1 MLIGN
6 DPDKAEALT
15 ANARALTLEMTWFES
30 VLTAR
35 LAAFLPQKNE
45 PEISEPLGGMTEKK
59 KGFFNQLF
67 GRRALPGADAGDAP
81 RELPASFAEKSG
93 VETPDWST
101 DTSYYAQFVRSNELL
116 PEDRLVIMLALAPH
130 IQPRLLN
137 RFFKKDS
144 ETGLGDL
151 RFGGVQGNQHTG
163 FLPTV
168 ETALFVLAGNN
179 LDQRLLDEH
188 IFHPDAVLIK
198 RNILMVLPSPLGEPF
213 EASQI
218 ELSDDA
224 LSLLTKGEI
233 WQPRFSM
240 DFPAKPLSSP
250 LTWNDLILNDETA
263 RQLEFIRQWVSN
275 RKVYQSRY
283 SNLHA
288 LKPGFKALF
297 YGPPGT
303 GKTLTAALLGQQ
315 HGLEVYR
322 IDLSMVVSKYIGE
335 TEKNLEKVFSRAEGK
350 DWILFF
356 DEADALFGKRTN
368 VSDAH
373 DKYANQEISYLLQR
387 LEDYPGLVILASNMQ
402 QNIDEAFMRRMQA
415 IVRFPRPSVQERRK
429 LWQNALS
436 IAGLS
441 ETCGEYA
448 ADLAKRYD
456 LTGAGIMNAIHY
468 AALQNMPVSEEAEK
482 EEAWID
488 MKKPEN
494 AMKYLFE
501 GIRKE
506 YRKEGKNF

>member
-1 MLIGN
+1 MLTGN
-6 DPDKAEALT
+6 DPDKAEALA

-30 VLTAR
+30 VLSAR
-35 LAAFLPQKNE
+35 LDAFLPQKNM
-45 PEISEPLGGMTEKK
+45 PDISEPLMMPEKK
-59 KGFFNQLF
+59 KGFFSQLF
-67 GRRALPGADAGDAP
+67 GRRLLPGDTDEEALQ
-81 RELPASFAEKSG
+81 ELPASFSEKTG
-93 VETPDWST
+93 VETPDWSN
-101 DTSYYAQFVRSNELL
+101 DSSYYAQFVRDNELL
-116 PEDRLVIMLALAPH
+116 PEDRLVVMLALAPH

-137 RFFKKDS
+137 RFFKKDA

-151 RFGGVQGNQHTG
+151 RFGGIQGNQHAG

-168 ETALFVLAGNN
+168 ETALFLLAGNN

-198 RNILMVLPSPLGEPF
+198 RNVVMLFPSPPGEPF

-218 ELSDDA
+218 GLSDDA
-224 LSLLTKGEI
+224 LALLTKGAI

-240 DFPAKPLSSP
+240 DFPAKPLTSP
-250 LTWNDLILNDETA
+250 LTWKDLILNDETS
-263 RQLEFIRQWVSN
+263 RQLEFIRQWLSN
-275 RKVYQSRY
+275 RSSYQSRY
-283 SNLHA
+283 SDLHA

-303 GKTLTAALLGQQ
+303 GKTMAAALLGQQ
-315 HGLEVYR
+315 HSLEVYR

-373 DKYANQEISYLLQR
+373 DRYANQEISYLLQR
-387 LEDYPGLVILASNMQ
+387 LEDYRGLVILASNMQ

-415 IVRFPRPSVQERRK
+415 IVRFPRPSVPERRR
-429 LWQNALS
+429 LWKNALS
-436 IAGLS
+436 IAGLD
-441 ETCGEYA
+441 ETCGTFA

-468 AALQNMPVSEEAEK
+468 AALQNMPGPEEAEK
-482 EEAWID
+482 EEAWVNI
-488 MKKPEN
+488 KKPET
-494 AMKYLFE
+494 AMKHLFE

-506 YRKEGKNF
+506 YIKEGKTF

>member
-1 MLIGN
+1 MLTGN
-6 DPDKAEALT
+6 DPNKAEALAT
-15 ANARALTLEMTWFES
+15 NARALTIEMTWFES
-30 VLTAR
+30 VLSAR
-35 LAAFLPQKNE
+35 LAAFLPQKNDL
-45 PEISEPLGGMTEKK
+45 EISGSFVIPEKK
-59 KGFFNQLF
+59 KSFFNQLF
-67 GRRALPGADAGDAP
+67 SKVGLSAGSP
-81 RELPASFAEKSG
+81 EEIPQELPASFTEKTG
-93 VETPDWST
+93 IETPDWSA
-101 DTSYYAQFVRSNELL
+101 DNSFYAQFVRDNELL
-116 PEDRLVIMLALAPH
+116 PEDRLVIMLTLAPH

-144 ETGLGDL
+144 ETGVGDL
-151 RFGGVQGNQHTG
+151 RFGGVQGNQHAG

-168 ETALFVLAGNN
+168 ETALFLLAGNN

-198 RNILMVLPSPLGEPF
+198 RNILVLLPSPSGEPF
-213 EASQI
+213 EAGQI

-224 LSLLTKGEI
+224 LALLTKGEI
-233 WQPRFSM
+233 WKPRFSM
-240 DFPAKPLSSP
+240 DFPAKPLTTP
-250 LTWNDLILNDETA
+250 LTWNDLILNAETK
-263 RQLEFIRQWVSN
+263 RQLDFIRQWLSS

-283 SNLHA
+283 SDLHA

-297 YGPPGT
+297 FGPPGT
-303 GKTLTAALLGQQ
+303 GKTITAALFGQQ
-315 HGLEVYR
+315 HDLEVYR

-368 VSDAH
+368 ISDAH

-415 IVRFPRPSVQERRK
+415 IVRFPRPGVPERRK
-429 LWQNALS
+429 LWENALLM
-436 IAGLS
+436 AGLGES
-441 ETCGEYA
+441 CGEYA
-448 ADLAKRYD
+448 PELAKRYE

-468 AALQNMPVSEEAEK
+468 TALQNMPVAEEIEK
-482 EEAWID
+482 EEAWNKMIT
-488 MKKPEN
+488 PEN
-494 AMKYLFE
+494 AMKHLFE

-506 YRKEGKNF
+506 YLKEGKSF